1 MPRRLKDLMSK
12 KRKRAASRYRLSTS
26 ASQSSEHDSDSDFDA
41 PFDAREHRH
50 LCAFAKGGASFKQQV
65 SSSSSESNAGLEKSD
80 EELCWCSSEDE
91 FVSSLR
97 RLEKSKRKAKRV
109 EKMNAGH
116 KQQTSESRERQKNVK
131 GKAKAEHK
139 SKKEKGYANGAGHG
153 AVQKTAHVW
162 NMDSIFGPCGKR
174 KQEEKDGTAFYAETC
189 DKATGMEDCP
199 WLEAKK
205 FVTCDAATDTQDLTE
220 RRLKELEAGVENMLG
235 RLEREQEMSEMR
247 AGSVGDEQGKI
258 GSRVGVAKTIQ
269 LVELEMSSGA
279 EALPC
284 TPEIAENQVSSGVQ
298 DLAKIPQVSQN
309 QINSGVEH
317 LAKTPEV
324 AQNKISSGV
333 QNLAKTPKLAENQIS
348 SGTKMQKHGEN
359 QITSSTESLL
369 ITTAADLPKQA
380 ELAENMLQDQARIH
394 LRETQQRSSL
404 AFAQDTRLASLET
417 QISTQEGPSFASKP
431 KAKYA
436 KSSHGEKS
444 MPTKVSSY
452 FAGPAGYNSKGMM
465 RTPAMARNKESRLSQ
480 KRIYAC
486 MVCYNMAK
494 KDFEAGA
501 NPLHVIESM
510 IQEDTAEVNLAFC
523 SYLQSYVSP

>member
-109 EKMNAGH
+109 EKMNARQ
-116 KQQTSESRERQKNVK
+116 KQQTSEKRERQKNAK
-131 GKAKAEHK
+131 GKAKAKHE
-139 SKKEKGYANGAGHG
+139 SKREEEYENSAGYGA
-153 AVQKTAHVW
+153 AQKTTQVW
-162 NMDSIFGPCGKR
+162 NMDSIFGPCQNR
-174 KQEEKDGTAFYAETC
+174 KQKEKDGTEYYAETC

-205 FVTCDAATDTQDLTE
+205 IFTCDAATDTQDFTE
-220 RRLKELEAGVENMLG
+220 WGLKEVEAGVENMLG
-235 RLEREQEMSEMR
+235 RFEREQEMSETK
-247 AGSVGDEQGKI
+247 GGPVGDEPCRI
-258 GSRVGVAKTIQ
+258 RSSIHVAKTLQ
-269 LVELEMSSGA
+269 MVEVEISSGA
-279 EALPC
+279 EALLC
-284 TPEIAENQVSSGVQ
+284 TPKFSENQVSSRAETLGKTQEV
-298 DLAKIPQVSQN
+298 AEN
-309 QINSGVEH
+309 QIRSGVEH
-317 LAKTPEV
+317 LAKTLQL
-324 AQNKISSGV
+324 AGNKVSSR
-333 QNLAKTPKLAENQIS
+333 AEKLAEDQISSDTNDLPKMQKPAQNQIS
-348 SGTKMQKHGEN
+348 SSKY
-359 QITSSTESLL
+359 SLL
-369 ITTAADLPKQA
+369 NTTAADLPKPV
-380 ELAENMLQDQARIH
+380 ELAQNMLQDQVRIH
-394 LRETQQRSSL
+394 LGDALQRSSL
-404 AFAQDTRLASLET
+404 AFAQDTPLASLGT
-417 QISTQEGPSFASKP
+417 QIPTEEGSSLGTKP
-431 KAKYA
+431 KATFT
-436 KSSHGEKS
+436 SLPRSEKS

-452 FAGPAGYNSKGMM
+452 FGGPAGYNSKGMM

-494 KDFEAGA
+494 KDFEAGT

-510 IQEDTAEVNLAFC
+510 IQEDTAKVNLAFC